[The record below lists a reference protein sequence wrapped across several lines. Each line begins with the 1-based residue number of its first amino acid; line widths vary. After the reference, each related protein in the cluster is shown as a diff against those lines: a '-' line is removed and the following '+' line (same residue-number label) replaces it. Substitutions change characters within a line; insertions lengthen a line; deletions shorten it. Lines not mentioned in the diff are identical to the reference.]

1 MILSQRQLEEIAAST
16 TKDFKG
22 VFWSGGD
29 NTRIPGKMQFHY
41 RLAFGGDGRPMLQTF
56 STCRHFIR
64 TIPALVYDETRVEDI
79 NTEMEDHIYDECRY
93 VLMEN
98 PIAPRA
104 CRKKEVPAED
114 PLDLFAEKKV
124 RFLRI

>member
-1 MILSQRQLEEIAAST
+1 
-16 TKDFKG
+16 
-22 VFWSGGD
+22 
-29 NTRIPGKMQFHY
+29 MQFHY
-41 RLAFGGDGRPMLQTF
+41 RLAFDGDGRPMLQTF

>member
-22 VFWSGGD
+22 VFWDGGD

-41 RLAFGGDGRPMLQTF
+41 RLAFDGDGRPMLQTF

-104 CRKKEVPAED
+104 SVKARPPAED
-114 PLDLFAEKKV
+114 PLNLWPEKDV

>member
-1 MILSQRQLEEIAAST
+1 
-16 TKDFKG
+16 
-22 VFWSGGD
+22 
-29 NTRIPGKMQFHY
+29 
-41 RLAFGGDGRPMLQTF
+41 MLQTF

-64 TIPALVYDETRVEDI
+64 TIPAPVYDETRVEDI

-104 CRKKEVPAED
+104 SAKARPPAED
-114 PLDLFAEKKV
+114 PLNLWPEKDV

>member
-22 VFWSGGD
+22 VFWDGGD
-29 NTRIPGKMQFHY
+29 NTRIPGKMQFYY
-41 RLAFGGDGRPMLQTF
+41 RLAFDEEGRPMLQVF

-64 TIPALVYDETRVEDI
+64 TIPSLVYDETRVEDI

-98 PIAPRA
+98 PISPRA
-104 CRKKEVPAED
+104 SVKARPPAED
-114 PLDLFAEKKV
+114 PLNLWPEKDV